1 MCPEKVGT
9 VSGERRLAQRTGGDA
24 SDTDG
29 SPKASFAGVNESN
42 ALQFLSS
49 WVPDLFV

>member
-9 VSGERRLAQRTGGDA
+9 VSGEWHSEPAGTPATQT
-24 SDTDG
+24 G

-42 ALQFLSS
+42 ALEFLSS